1 MKSLNSYPY
10 VLICMMSQLSKLM
23 KQLNISR
30 VQYDFSMKIL
40 KLCLKDYIFRCDF
53 LAEVAFITADQMQDL
68 GEHLKKTTT
77 L

>member
-1 MKSLNSYPY
+1 
-10 VLICMMSQLSKLM
+10 MMSQLSKLM

-53 LAEVAFITADQMQDL
+53 LAEVAFNNSRPNA
-68 GEHLKKTTT
+68 GPWGAP
-77 L
+77 